1 MASAP
6 GGPRPEHSQRP
17 RVGVFGGAFDP
28 PHATHV
34 ALALAATDQLQ
45 LDELRIFP
53 TGQAW
58 HKARALTPA
67 EHRLAM
73 ARLAFEGLPGVVV
86 DDRELRRAGPTY
98 TIDTLRE
105 LAAERPESERV
116 LLMGAD
122 QARALTTWRDWE
134 AVLALATIAVAE
146 RLPTTPSP
154 DPVALDDLPWAR
166 HPAARIERLRLPPTD
181 ASATEVRDRL
191 ARGLGVVPLVP
202 EPVARYIE
210 RHRLYLPT

>member
-1 MASAP
+1 VTAVGP
-6 GGPRPEHSQRP
+6 GGPRATRP
-17 RVGVFGGAFDP
+17 RLGVFGGAFDP

-34 ALALAATDQLQ
+34 ALALAALDQLQ
-45 LDELRIFP
+45 LTELRVFP

-73 ARLAFEGLPGVVV
+73 ARLAFDSLPGVVV

-105 LAAERPESERV
+105 LAAEQPDAERV

-122 QARALTTWRDWE
+122 QARSLMTWREWE
-134 AVLALATIAVAE
+134 AIVALATIAVAE

-154 DPVALDDLPWAR
+154 EPVALDDLPWAR

-191 ARGLGVVPLVP
+191 ARGLGIVPLVP